1 MTEAMF
7 FRWLI
12 DASTSSIAD
21 ENFDSSCPV
30 TASNLVGAE
39 GSDMGL
45 ASHLQSRIGRCEDL
59 ETLTL
64 THPLHSLYP
73 ELDEAGKHK
82 NHSSAQLIGE

>member
-30 TASNLVGAE
+30 TASSLEAE
-39 GSDMGL
+39 ESDKGI
-45 ASHLQSRIGRCEDL
+45 RISSWVFMVFFHR
-59 ETLTL
+59 LTL
-64 THPLHSLYP
+64 THPVHSLYP
-73 ELDEAGKHK
+73 ELDEAGEHE
-82 NHSSAQLIGE
+82 NHGPAQLIGE